1 MGTLEIRS
9 LVGQDVFMAD
19 GVLPT
24 IRTFQVFPD
33 LPGELEPLLD
43 LARNLWW
50 VWNPDAVE
58 LFRRLDRK
66 LWEDVYH
73 NPVKMLGSIAQSKL
87 QQAAK
92 DDAFRAHLNR
102 VSTSFKEHLNQPGW
116 FNEKYPEKSKM
127 LVAYFS
133 AEFGLH
139 ESLPIYSGGL
149 GILAGDHLKSAS
161 ELGLPLV
168 SVGLLYR
175 NGYFQQYLSGDG
187 WQQEAYPELDFYN
200 LPIEPMRYNDGS
212 PVHIR
217 VDLPDNAVFCKLW
230 RANVG
235 RVPLYLLDTNLQ
247 ENAPADRDITSKL
260 YGSGTDLRIKQEIV
274 LGIGGVRALAALN
287 ISPTVFHMNEGHSA
301 FLALERIRTLLETTH
316 LNFDEARQQVM
327 ATNVFTTHTPVPAGI
342 DTFSPE
348 TMLRFFRS
356 MIPQLRLDDEGFLAL
371 GREDVSNKKQGFS
384 MALLAIRL
392 ADNVNGVSALHGDVS
407 RKMWHNVWPQVPAD
421 EVPIKHIT
429 NGIHVRTWLGQEIAF
444 TLDRYLSDEW
454 ISSPSD
460 QSVWEGVNQI
470 PDEELWRAHERS
482 RARLVGWARQSL
494 RDQLLRRGAPYDE
507 LNTADQV
514 LDPEALT
521 IGFARRFATYKR
533 GNLLLRDMDRLKRIL
548 EESKKP
554 VQFLFA
560 GKAHP
565 ADNEGKDLI
574 KQIIHFAR
582 DPMIRRKIVFLEN
595 YDMNVARYLVQGVD
609 VWLNTPR
616 RPYEAS
622 GTSGMKAACNGVLNC
637 SILDGWWV
645 EGYAPDLGWAI
656 GRGET
661 YSDSNYQDAVESQAL
676 YDILEKQI
684 IPLFYQR
691 SVDNIPHEWIARMK
705 NCMRKLA
712 PVFNTNRMVRDYA
725 EKFYLSA
732 FNRGEVLSADGM
744 KRAIELAHSKIQLR
758 DRWGGIR
765 IVGVHTSGNGHF
777 KVGQAMQ
784 VEALV
789 DLPGLDPKDVTV
801 QLYAGP
807 VNARGEIEEP
817 QALAMQHSKGLA
829 PDRHLFVGKIDC
841 RSSGRH
847 GFAIRVL
854 PGTVD
859 LATPFEP
866 GLIIWN

>member
-1 MGTLEIRS
+1 
-9 LVGQDVFMAD
+9 MAD

-33 LPGELEPLLD
+33 LPPELEPLLD

-73 NPVKMLGSIAQSKL
+73 NPVKMLGSIAQAKL
-87 QQAAK
+87 QHAAK
-92 DDAFRAHLNR
+92 DDGFRAHLNR
-102 VSTSFKEHLNQPGW
+102 VSAAFKEHLSQPGW
-116 FNEKYPEKSKM
+116 FNENHPDKSKM

-161 ELGLPLV
+161 ELGLPLI

-200 LPIEPMRYNDGS
+200 LPIEPMRYTDGS

-247 ENAPADRDITSKL
+247 ENSPADRDITSKL

-454 ISSPSD
+454 ISDPSD

-507 LNTADQV
+507 LNSAEQV

-548 EESKKP
+548 DDAKRP
-554 VQFLFA
+554 IQFLFA

-582 DPMIRRKIVFLEN
+582 DPVIRRKIVFLEN

-661 YSDSNYQDAVESQAL
+661 YSDSNYQDTVESQAL

>member
-1 MGTLEIRS
+1 
-9 LVGQDVFMAD
+9 MAD

-33 LPGELEPLLD
+33 LPPELEPLLD

-102 VSTSFKEHLNQPGW
+102 VSAAFKEHLSQPGW
-116 FNEKYPEKSKM
+116 FNENHPDKSKM

-161 ELGLPLV
+161 ELGLPLI

-200 LPIEPMRYNDGS
+200 LPIEPMRYTDGS

-217 VDLPDNAVFCKLW
+217 VDLPDNAVFCKVW

-348 TMLRFFRS
+348 TMLRFFRP

-454 ISSPSD
+454 ISDPSD

-507 LNTADQV
+507 LNTAEQV

-548 EESKKP
+548 EEAKKP

-661 YSDSNYQDAVESQAL
+661 YSDSNYQDTVESQAL

-725 EKFYLSA
+725 EKFYVSA

>member
-1 MGTLEIRS
+1 
-9 LVGQDVFMAD
+9 MAD

-33 LPGELEPLLD
+33 LPPELEPLLD

-92 DDAFRAHLNR
+92 DDGFRAHLNR
-102 VSTSFKEHLNQPGW
+102 VSAAFKKHLNQPGW
-116 FNEKYPEKSKM
+116 FNENHPDKSKM

-161 ELGLPLV
+161 ELGLPLI

-200 LPIEPMRYNDGS
+200 LPIEPMRYTDGS

-454 ISSPSD
+454 ISDPSD

-507 LNTADQV
+507 LNTAEQV

-574 KQIIHFAR
+574 KQIVHFAR

-725 EKFYLSA
+725 EKFYVSA